1 MPTKRMKETKKKT
14 ATRKNSKSQSNSI
27 ITKTSD
33 SIFSKLKRSK
43 TICLNGCKGF
53 GAHFYIEYLT
63 KLKKLTRSEYDNY
76 VKELI
81 HIEIN
86 MTSKIS
92 SNHMFKLNKHEL
104 PVFFLSNMSQ
114 VIFDEITKGNIL
126 YCSIHKKIDGMV
138 MPIHTFILSNG
149 SIIYNS
155 WTTDTT
161 ISCNDF
167 ETYDSEYAY
176 YEDEDECARKVAV
189 MSPKRILVHDSF
201 NKLKQLTTTQNNFGL
216 ITSLFG
222 LDESNIIGLG
232 KKAEENMDMH
242 QKIITT
248 DSNKIMSDFHNSD
261 ILFVKI

>member
-1 MPTKRMKETKKKT
+1 MKGTKKKT
-14 ATRKNSKSQSNSI
+14 ATRKNSRSQSDSM

-33 SIFSKLKRSK
+33 SIFSKLKKSK
-43 TICLNGCKGF
+43 TMCLDGCKGF

-63 KLKKLTRSEYDNY
+63 KLKKLRHDEYDSY
-76 VKELI
+76 VEELM

-86 MTSKIS
+86 MASKIS
-92 SNHMFKLNKHEL
+92 SNHMFKLNKHQL

-126 YCSIHKKIDGMV
+126 YCSIHKKIDGIV

-149 SIIYNS
+149 SVIYNS
-155 WTTDTT
+155 WTTDST
-161 ISCNDF
+161 ISCSDF

-189 MSPKRILVHDSF
+189 MSPKKVIVHDLF
-201 NKLKQLTTTQNNFGL
+201 NKLKQLTTTQNNFEL

-222 LDESNIIGLG
+222 LNESNIIGLG

-248 DSNKIMSDFHNSD
+248 DSNKILSNLHNSD
-261 ILFVKI
+261 ILFIKI